1 MKDIEMT
8 IGKKIKVTKSSN
20 KQLENIEGTVT
31 DETKNTITI
40 ETKKGIKKL
49 IKKQIEIE
57 IK

>member
-1 MKDIEMT
+1 MT

>member
-1 MKDIEMT
+1 MT
-8 IGKKIKVTKSSN
+8 IGQEIKVTKSSN
-20 KQLENIEGTVT
+20 KQLENIEGKVI

-40 ETKKGIKKL
+40 ETDKGIKKL